1 MSSATSNWWSI
12 GPMPTG
18 TATALSTTST
28 AATAFGKGGGRYY
41 IWASGCNA
49 FLLTGSIADRIAGMT
64 NPPKIVDVPAALF
77 RKGRRYRQYIQS
89 WLNGLPV
96 SGEIQ
101 EDFNETVP

>member
-49 FLLTGSIADRIAGMT
+49 FLLTRISTVARRLLRPG
-64 NPPKIVDVPAALF
+64 ISAWLSRLARRSSSRF
-77 RKGRRYRQYIQS
+77 RT
-89 WLNGLPV
+89 L
-96 SGEIQ
+96 
-101 EDFNETVP
+101 

>member
-49 FLLTGSIADRIAGMT
+49 FLLTGISTVG
-64 NPPKIVDVPAALF
+64 AAAATSGNFSVAIPSGQALVLEIPDTVTHF
-77 RKGRRYRQYIQS
+77 RVITD
-89 WLNGLPV
+89 
-96 SGEIQ
+96 SGSGTLYWGKVG
-101 EDFNETVP
+101 N